1 MTKNTKKKTIFTIG
15 HSNRT
20 RKELIEMLQA
30 FDIEILVDIR
40 HYPASW
46 HNPQFNKDT
55 FARSLRQKGIDYI
68 HLLDL
73 GGRRPHVKGLEIN
86 AGWRSNQFRG
96 YADYMQTDEFYMG
109 MAKLIFLARGATV
122 AIMCSEAVP
131 WRCHRSMVSDA
142 LIVEGFEVLDIFN
155 KKDARTHKLTSF
167 INVKGHK
174 ITYPATQ
181 I

>member
-1 MTKNTKKKTIFTIG
+1 MAKSQQKKIIFTIG

-20 RKELIEMLQA
+20 RSELIEMLKA
-30 FDIEILVDIR
+30 YDIEILVDIR

-46 HNPQFNKDT
+46 HNPQFNKEP
-55 FARSLRQKGIDYI
+55 FSKFLRKESIDYI

-73 GGRRPHVKGLEIN
+73 GGRRPRLKDAKTN

-96 YADYMQTDEFYMG
+96 YADYMQTDEFYIG
-109 MAKLIFLARGATV
+109 MAKLIFLANGANI

-142 LIVEGFEVLDIFN
+142 LIVEGFEVIDIFN
-155 KKDARTHKLTSF
+155 KKDARIHKLTSF
-167 INVKGHK
+167 IKVKGHK
-174 ITYPATQ
+174 ITYPAPQT
-181 I
+181 